1 MCSSLSTCQTCSQGF
16 YVLYPQNTSCVLC
29 TDKGQKILI
38 TGYGSICVTCVD
50 NCQICASDTTCSV
63 CNKKFF
69 LASSIN
75 CVAQKKLTAT
85 LVGTV
90 DPQTFL
96 LKFSDN
102 WNFIF
107 ENFDSL
113 LSLQV
118 SSIDGS
124 QYSYSVSKDTEN
136 MNTLKIYFTF
146 LKYVNNDNVLSI
158 HLDVA
163 DSDYAEFLLLNK
175 YFEALLSDYCPL
187 PTTYVICKKKIDIY
201 IKK

>member
-1 MCSSLSTCQTCSQGF
+1 MH
-16 YVLYPQNTSCVLC
+16 C
-29 TDKGQKILI
+29 TDKGQKILV
-38 TGYGSICVTCVD
+38 TTANSICVTCVE

-63 CNKKFF
+63 CNRKFF

-85 LVGTV
+85 LVSTI

-96 LKFSDN
+96 LKFSAN
-102 WNFIF
+102 WDFIF
-107 ENFDSL
+107 ENFYFL

-136 MNTLKIYFTF
+136 VNTLKIFF
-146 LKYVNNDNVLSI
+146 SFFKYVNNDNVLSV
-158 HLDVA
+158 HLEVD

-175 YFEALLSDYCPL
+175 DFEALLSDYCPL
-187 PTTYVICKKKIDIY
+187 PTTYVICKK
-201 IKK
+201 